1 MKITLKQISLL
12 NFKGVRN
19 YKTSFGH
26 KTSIY
31 GDNATFKT
39 SLFDAFTFLL
49 FGKNSLDQQQF
60 EIKTLNKF
68 NKPIP
73 KLNHEVKAIIEIDNV
88 EKEFK
93 RVLREKWV
101 KKRGEQET
109 EFAGNT
115 EDFFIDRVPLSK
127 IDYQKAISE
136 IISED
141 QFKLLTNPLY
151 FNSIMDWKTRRNML
165 FKMTGDVSYVEIAE
179 RHEQLQGILPEI
191 EKKSIEGLK
200 KQIDIDKKTI
210 KKEIDQNIPRID
222 EQTRTMPE
230 MPNVDRINNE
240 IVQYQERL
248 ESIDGNLD
256 AINKTNKAKREALQE
271 KYNKINELTEQKLK
285 LQQEARDKAREGN
298 STTQKEINK
307 HKSEITDRNVKIDS
321 LSKKVDNS
329 QREIEYLQEQNNI
342 LREQIKTLND
352 NNPDFSK
359 VQEVCPTC
367 KRPFNPDE
375 IEAKKDEIEK
385 AFNEE
390 KVKKYNTLR
399 SKGIA
404 NKEELEFL
412 SREIIN
418 WQDKISI
425 WDNEIK
431 QIEGKIPE
439 FFHDYKPENFLDEK
453 KLLKI
458 DNGIKSLQE
467 ELTQPQP
474 RKDDM
479 NLHEERQ
486 KIQNK
491 IDKLRAQLSVL
502 KTIDDKKIRIKQL
515 EAESKDLAQQLANIE
530 KREYLAEMFESAY
543 VSSVEEKIN
552 SIFKNVQFRM
562 FKEQINGGRVEDCTL
577 IVNGV
582 PWNDL
587 NSGGKIQAGIEC
599 INTIGQYFDCY
610 APIFC
615 DNSESVTILP
625 ETKSQL
631 IRLVKDEKYQEL
643 MIEKE

>member
-425 WDNEIK
+425 WNNEIK

>member
-127 IDYQKAISE
+127 TDYQKAISE

-151 FNSIMDWKTRRNML
+151 FNSVMDWKTRRNML
-165 FKMTGDVSYVEIAE
+165 FKMAGDVSYVEIAE